1 VEKKVTVFGESAG
14 ALSTSYHYLNENF
27 TAVAR
32 AAVRT
37 CLSDKV
43 TPLNSRN
50 DHLDLHVGD
59 GICPSYFRPLP
70 RNSFLDALCTKYTVL
85 RDALAITKQ
94 HIFLSYVCQLI

>member
-43 TPLNSRN
+43 TL
-50 DHLDLHVGD
+50 LQ
-59 GICPSYFRPLP
+59 F
-70 RNSFLDALCTKYTVL
+70 T
-85 RDALAITKQ
+85 
-94 HIFLSYVCQLI
+94 